1 MFYRVFFH
9 DQKMLKAGKGGH
21 INPIKTRLYVFYKVM
36 VEAVVQG
43 ALEKAVLRS
52 FEKKFKRKHLQ
63 RSLFFIKRDSSWI
76 KNT

>member
-52 FEKKFKRKHLQ
+52 FEKKIQKKAPATE
-63 RSLFFIKRDSSWI
+63 SLFHKKRLKLD
-76 KNT
+76 